1 MIYRIKYIC
10 EEVDGFVREVKIDAD
25 ATFLDLNKIVLK
37 SCGYPDDQMTS
48 FFICSE
54 DWERKEQITR
64 EDMGTGSA
72 DEDIFVMEQTKLS
85 EFIEDEEQHMEYVF
99 DPFNNRSFFLDVKE
113 LIPGE
118 HLDEPE
124 VTRSKG
130 DAPIQIEGIDDDP
143 LDLGK
148 PGKKKVAT
156 QSDDFGDD
164 MLFGN
169 GGAFNDDELD
179 LDGFEISEGN
189 PYD

>member
-48 FFICSE
+48 FFICDDE
-54 DWERKEQITR
+54 WERREQITR

-85 EFIEDEEQHMEYVF
+85 EFVEDAGQHMEFVF

-118 HLDEPE
+118 NLAEAE
-124 VTRSKG
+124 ITRSKG
-130 DAPIQIEGIDDDP
+130 DAPQQIEGIDDDP
-143 LDLGK
+143 LDIVK
-148 PGKKKVAT
+148 PGKKKAAAQV
-156 QSDDFGDD
+156 DEFGDD

-169 GGAFNDDELD
+169 SGAFNDDELD
-179 LDGFEISEGN
+179 LEGFEISEGN
-189 PYD
+189 PYE

>member
-48 FFICSE
+48 FFICDDE
-54 DWERKEQITR
+54 WERREQITR

-85 EFIEDEEQHMEYVF
+85 EFVEDAGQHMEFVF

-118 HLDEPE
+118 NLAEAE
-124 VTRSKG
+124 ITRSKG
-130 DAPIQIEGIDDDP
+130 DAPQQIEGIDDDP
-143 LDLGK
+143 LDIVK
-148 PGKKKVAT
+148 PGKKKAAVQA
-156 QSDDFGDD
+156 DEFGDD

-169 GGAFNDDELD
+169 SGAFNDDELD
-179 LDGFEISEGN
+179 LEGFEISEGN
-189 PYD
+189 PYE